1 MMLASS
7 DEDDDEDEGEYTES
21 PQQEYFA
28 SILAAARGVSEGTE
42 KVCVLRAS
50 LSCFPS
56 VSRLFFFF
64 SSFPPLF
71 SSSFFLAH
79 FSYLS

>member
-56 VSRLFFFF
+56 V
-64 SSFPPLF
+64 PV
-71 SSSFFLAH
+71 SSFFSL
-79 FSYLS
+79 LSPLFFPLPFFCRISPI